1 MRARVESAGAFPADG
16 LLALGGNPSG
26 RQFEPL
32 DLVSGVGLRRRPG
45 FSGRREVSAAA
56 GERRLLPPPSPPPPT
71 PTGSLPLA
79 WPRRVEESGKA
90 GDEPKRP
97 ELRVAG

>member
-1 MRARVESAGAFPADG
+1 MRARVESAGAFPSDG
-16 LLALGGNPSG
+16 LLALGGTPAG
-26 RQFEPL
+26 RQFGPL

-45 FSGRREVSAAA
+45 FSGRREVSAAP
-56 GERRLLPPPSPPPPT
+56 GERRLLPPPPPLPT
-71 PTGSLPLA
+71 RCLRLA
-79 WPRRVEESGKA
+79 WRRRVEGTGKA